1 MVLAGLLFTFW
12 RVVELVTLIPLIGML
27 SWFVHGF
34 VQDNALTPNFILVLF
49 IVSVLAGVWALAT
62 LLFYYSAKRSGYF
75 LAFVDLGIFA
85 ALIAGVVELRGIA
98 GASCSNFSS
107 TGYFGLRLAPFIYQL
122 NKSCS
127 VLKACFA
134 FGIMNIIFFFFT
146 FSPLTKIMTDTRT
159 AGESS
164 LQEESWRTFIIKRKA
179 LFTPQPPKKWEQE
192 CRQSFAQSRS
202 LRRS

>member
-1 MVLAGLLFTFW
+1 MVLAGLLFVFW

-34 VQDNALTPNFILVLF
+34 VQDNALTPDFVLVLF

-62 LLFYYSAKRSGYF
+62 LLFYFTARRSGYF
-75 LAFVDLGIFA
+75 LALVDLGIFA

-98 GASCSNFSS
+98 GQSCSNISS

-122 NKSCS
+122 NKSCG
-127 VLKACFA
+127 VLKASFA

-146 FSPLTKIMTDTRT
+146 FV
-159 AGESS
+159 S
-164 LQEESWRTFIIKRKA
+164 LPDLIN
-179 LFTPQPPKKWEQE
+179 
-192 CRQSFAQSRS
+192 CRQV
-202 LRRS
+202 